1 MGRNLVETVMGA
13 VVLMIAGFFLVFAYN
28 TSNLRPIAGYA
39 VRAQFSSVEGLQP
52 GSDVRIGGVKVGS
65 VTAQRLHSGDYR
77 AVLTMSIREG
87 IKLPVDTKAIIS
99 GDSLLG
105 GKHVKLEPGGADKF
119 IAADGEITK
128 TEGAVI
134 LEQTLGRAIF
144 LLSGDDSGNGGGQ
157 K

>member
-1 MGRNLVETVMGA
+1 MGRNIVETVMGA

-28 TSNLRPIAGYA
+28 TSNLRPIAGYPVHA
-39 VRAQFSSVEGLQP
+39 LFSSVEGLQA

-65 VTAQRLHSGDYR
+65 VTGQTLHPGDFR
-77 AVLTMSIREG
+77 AELTMSIREG
-87 IKLPVDTKAIIS
+87 IKLPSDTKAIIS

-105 GKHVKLEPGGADKF
+105 GKHVKLEPGASDKI
-119 IAADGEITK
+119 IASGGEITR

-144 LLSGDDSGNGGGQ
+144 LLSGDDSGS
-157 K
+157 KK

>member
-28 TSNLRPIAGYA
+28 TSNLRPIAGYS
-39 VRAQFSSVEGLQP
+39 VRAMFSSVEGLEP

-65 VTAQRLHSGDYR
+65 VTGQRLHPGDYR
-77 AVLTMSIREG
+77 AELIMSIREG

-105 GKHVKLEPGGADKF
+105 GKNVKLEPGGSDKF
-119 IAADGEITK
+119 IAAGGEITK

-144 LLSGDDSGNGGGQ
+144 LLTGDDDGG
-157 K
+157 KSK

>member
-39 VRAQFSSVEGLQP
+39 VRALFSSVEGLEP

-65 VTAQRLHSGDYR
+65 VTGQTLHPGDYR
-77 AVLTMSIREG
+77 AELIMSIRQG

-105 GKHVKLEPGGADKF
+105 GKNVKLEPGGSDKF
-119 IAADGEITK
+119 IQPGGEITK

-144 LLSGDDSGNGGGQ
+144 LLSGGDDNN

>member
-28 TSNLRPIAGYA
+28 TSNLRPITGYP
-39 VRAQFSSVEGLQP
+39 VRALFSSVEGLQP

-65 VTAQRLHSGDYR
+65 VTGQRLHNADFR
-77 AVLTMSIREG
+77 AELTMSIREG

-105 GKHVKLEPGGADKF
+105 GKHVKLEPGGSDKM
-119 IAADGEITK
+119 IAPGGEITR

-144 LLSGDDSGNGGGQ
+144 LLSGDDSGGPN
-157 K
+157 

>member
-1 MGRNLVETVMGA
+1 MGRNIVETVMGA

-28 TSNLRPIAGYA
+28 TSNLRPIAGYP
-39 VRAQFSSVEGLQP
+39 VRALFSSVEGLQA

-65 VTAQRLHSGDYR
+65 VTGQHLHTGDFR
-77 AVLTMSIREG
+77 AELTMNIREG
-87 IKLPVDTKAIIS
+87 IKLPSDTKAIIS

-105 GKHVKLEPGGADKF
+105 GKHVKLEPGGSDKF
-119 IAADGEITK
+119 IVAGGEITR

-144 LLSGDDSGNGGGQ
+144 LLSGDDSGNQ

>member
-28 TSNLRPIAGYA
+28 TSNLRPIAGYP
-39 VRAQFSSVEGLQP
+39 VRAFFSSVEGLDL

-65 VTAQRLHSGDYR
+65 VTAQRLTPKDYR
-77 AVLTMSIREG
+77 AELIMSIRQG
-87 IKLPVDTKAIIS
+87 IKLPIDTKAIIS

-105 GKHVKLEPGGADKF
+105 GKNVKLEPGGSDKY
-119 IAADGEITK
+119 IAAGGEIKK

-144 LLSGDDSGNGGGQ
+144 LLSGDDN